1 MPRRTPAPPAPKD
14 RPLVLAITSD
24 QHCGSTVALCPPKIQ
39 LDDGGEYHASVPQQ
53 WLWGRWLAFWQ
64 RAEAVRRSVG
74 GTFLQVYNGDLTEGD
89 HHKTTQILS
98 GNPTAQAAVV
108 NEVLRVPLALKP
120 DGIVGIRGTE
130 AHVGPS
136 GAFEERIFT
145 GLRKDGWPVIREP
158 LTGNGSHWHWT
169 MTHQGVRL
177 DIAHHGKFG
186 SRPSTKM
193 NTVVALAF
201 DIFTRH
207 ALAGRPHPHLA
218 VRSHMHQFGDTGS
231 IYPTRLIQMP
241 AWQLA
246 TAYIHRLNA
255 GAIAD
260 VGGVIVTIVDGRLEV
275 EPVIYHPEATPDWRV
290 AA

>member
-1 MPRRTPAPPAPKD
+1 MK
-14 RPLVLAITSD
+14 PLVLAITSD
-24 QHCGSTVALCPPKIQ
+24 QHCGSTVALAPPVVH
-39 LDDGGEYHASVPQQ
+39 LDDGGKYEASKPQQ
-53 WLWGRWLAFWQ
+53 WLWQRWNDYWKRVEQ
-64 RAEAVRRSVG
+64 VRRAKKATLV
-74 GTFLQVYNGDLTEGD
+74 QVYNGDLTEGD

-98 GNPTAQAAVV
+98 GNPTAQAVVV

-120 DGIVGIRGTE
+120 DHIVGIRGTE

-145 GLRKDGWPVIREP
+145 GLRKDGWPVVRDEH
-158 LTGNGSHWHWT
+158 TGNSSHWHWT
-169 MTHQGVRL
+169 MEYQGVRL

-201 DIFTRH
+201 DIFTR
-207 ALAGRPHPHLA
+207 AAIEGRPHPHLA
-218 VRSHMHQFGDTGS
+218 VRSHMHQVGDTGD

-246 TAYIHRLNA
+246 TAYIHRLNP

-260 VGGVIVTIVDGRLEV
+260 VGGIIVTIDKGTIEV
-275 EPVIYHPEATPDWRV
+275 EKVIYHPEPNTPWTPK
-290 AA
+290 

>member
-1 MPRRTPAPPAPKD
+1 MPRAKAKPEKD
-14 RPLVLAITSD
+14 RPVVLAITSD
-24 QHCGSTVALCPPKIQ
+24 QHCGSTVALCPPKIL
-39 LDDGGEYHASVPQQ
+39 LDDGGEYHASKAQ
-53 WLWGRWLAFWQ
+53 LWIWERWLAYWAQ
-64 RAEAVRRSVG
+64 VEQVRRQMNATLV
-74 GTFLQVYNGDLTEGD
+74 QVYNGDLTEGD

-120 DGIVGIRGTE
+120 DRIVGIRGTE

-136 GAFEERIFT
+136 AAFEERIFT
-145 GLRKDGWPVIREP
+145 GLRKDGWPVVRDED
-158 LTGNGSHWHWT
+158 TGNSSHWHWT
-169 MTHQGVRL
+169 LDHQGVRL

-193 NTVVALAF
+193 NTVIALAF
-201 DIFTRH
+201 DIFSR
-207 ALAGRPHPHLA
+207 AAIDGRPYPHLA

-231 IYPTRLIQMP
+231 AYPTRLIQMP

-246 TAYIHRLNA
+246 TAFIHRINP

-260 VGGVIVTIVDGRLEV
+260 VGGIIVTIADGKLDII
-275 EPVIYHPEATPDWRV
+275 PVIYKPASPKPYTL
-290 AA
+290 

>member
-1 MPRRTPAPPAPKD
+1 MSRRKPSH
-14 RPLVLAITSD
+14 RPVLLAITSD
-24 QHCGSTVALCPPKIQ
+24 QHCGSTVALCPPKVT
-39 LDDGGEYHASVPQQ
+39 LDDGGEYHASKAQR
-53 WLWGRWLAFWQ
+53 WLWERWQAYWEQ
-64 RAEAVRRSVG
+64 VEQTRRRLG
-74 GTFLQVYNGDLTEGD
+74 AHLIQVFNGDLTEGD

-108 NEVLRVPLALKP
+108 NAVMKVPLALKP

-136 GAFEERIFT
+136 AAFEERIFL
-145 GLRKDGWPVIREP
+145 GLKKDGWPVRVDED
-158 LTGNGSHWHWT
+158 TGNASHWHWT
-169 MTHQGVRL
+169 FEHQGVRL

-201 DIFTRH
+201 DIFTR
-207 ALAGRPHPHLA
+207 AAIDGRAYPHLA

-231 IYPTRLIQMP
+231 SYPTRLIQMP

-246 TAYIHRLNA
+246 TAYIHRLNP

-260 VGGVIVTIVDGRLEV
+260 VGGIIVTIDNGQLTV
-275 EPVIYHPEATPDWRV
+275 EPVIYRPDPRK
-290 AA
+290 ADTL